1 MGQINNEIRYSSII
15 FIQKKTSDPK
25 PSINGGSQKKS
36 SPFLEFANFQIWL
49 IQVLIILIM

>member
-36 SPFLEFANFQIWL
+36 SPFLEFANFQI
-49 IQVLIILIM
+49 